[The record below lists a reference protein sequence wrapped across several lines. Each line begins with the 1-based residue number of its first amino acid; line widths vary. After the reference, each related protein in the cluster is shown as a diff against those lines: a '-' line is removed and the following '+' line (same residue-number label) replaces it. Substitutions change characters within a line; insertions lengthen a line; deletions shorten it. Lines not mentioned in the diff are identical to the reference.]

1 MACIFHDKPCVF
13 SHIPKRS
20 EKYPANYMFFPFRY
34 NLRTTRPQ
42 NKKGA
47 HEMRPIFLQMF
58 LNVILFFPNVFP

>member
-20 EKYPANYMFFPFRY
+20 EKYPANYMFFPFD
-34 NLRTTRPQ
+34 TTSEPLARKT
-42 NKKGA
+42 KKGRISCA
-47 HEMRPIFLQMF
+47 PIFLQMF